1 MQTIKIS
8 AQGIQ
13 YMIYGTEISIYVYIA
28 DTYTVKLVYNDTLGA
43 TKCAVITKLLLN
55 QDI

>member
-1 MQTIKIS
+1 
-8 AQGIQ
+8 
-13 YMIYGTEISIYVYIA
+13 MIYGTEISIYVYIA